1 MASLNADMERRC
13 VELLTL
19 TGHESVVDDIPV
31 AVIAVDS
38 VEVLPFARVA
48 WEFADAEGEGFE
60 SIEDW
65 RSGHLGFWPGR
76 GRIGRDVDRLPAH
89 ALPPRRKRGA
99 VGVDSTRDCEMF
111 LLRLASDADA
121 QHFRQV
127 AS

>member
-1 MASLNADMERRC
+1 MERRC

-65 RSGHLGFWPGR
+65 RSGHLGFWR
-76 GRIGRDVDRLPAH
+76 GQGVAVSDETSIVCLRIRFHL
-89 ALPPRRKRGA
+89 
-99 VGVDSTRDCEMF
+99 
-111 LLRLASDADA
+111 
-121 QHFRQV
+121 V
-127 AS
+127 ASGAQ

>member
-65 RSGHLGFWPGR
+65 RSGHLGFGEARAWPYRTRRRSSACACASTSSQAGR
-76 GRIGRDVDRLPAH
+76 S
-89 ALPPRRKRGA
+89 RRR
-99 VGVDSTRDCEMF
+99 F
-111 LLRLASDADA
+111 DA
-121 QHFRQV
+121 
-127 AS
+127 